1 MNIPTVAPSDPDAL
15 LTVKQVA
22 ALLATSTRSVWRLR
36 DSGELR
42 AVKMGTGT
50 IRFRRADVVK
60 LLDDSTECRRR

>member
-1 MNIPTVAPSDPDAL
+1 MNIPTVVPPDPDAL

-22 ALLATSTRSVWRLR
+22 TLLATSTRSVWRLR

-42 AVKMGTGT
+42 AVKLGTST

-60 LLDDSTECRRR
+60 LLNESTECRR